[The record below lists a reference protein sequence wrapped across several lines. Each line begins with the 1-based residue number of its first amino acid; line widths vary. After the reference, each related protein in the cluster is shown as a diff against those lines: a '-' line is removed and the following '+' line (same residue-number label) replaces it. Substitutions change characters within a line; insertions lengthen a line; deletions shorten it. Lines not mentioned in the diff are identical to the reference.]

1 MLMNL
6 VAAMALLV
14 LASSWARAA
23 DPLTPGRTARIKVR
37 SLMLT
42 FSGRVPGGAA
52 INSTT
57 RLAKGWA
64 LDAGIGVARPVGSA
78 FLGTLAIPAVMYAE
92 FGTAELLRAGIG
104 YTWTPLRND
113 GMALL
118 SVGYMSANPTED
130 IAFGVDLTWTPD
142 RRLAAE
148 PFYYF
153 TVIGLSVGI
162 RL

>member
-1 MLMNL
+1 MLMI
-6 VAAMALLV
+6 VAAAMALLLV
-14 LASSWARAA
+14 MPSWASSS
-23 DPLTPGRTARIKVR
+23 DPLAAGRSTPLKVR

-52 INSTT
+52 VNTTT
-57 RLAKGWA
+57 RISKGLA
-64 LDAGIGVARPVGSA
+64 LDAGIGVSRPVGSA
-78 FLGTLAIPAVMYAE
+78 FLGTLAIPALLYAE
-92 FGTAELLRAGIG
+92 VGSTELLRAGVG

-118 SVGYMSANPTED
+118 SVGFMSASPAED
-130 IAFGVDLTWTPD
+130 IAFGLDITWTPD
-142 RRLAAE
+142 RRLASE

-153 TVIGLSVGI
+153 TVIGLSVGL